1 MDGEEGKNVL
11 CFFRLNTE
19 YVCNLNLEKQTN
31 NQTKKHILLGT
42 LSFDSSP
49 RQIEQV
55 ISRNRNIVH
64 TS

>member
-1 MDGEEGKNVL
+1 MLPQFGKTN
-11 CFFRLNTE
+11 
-19 YVCNLNLEKQTN
+19 KQSN
-31 NQTKKHILLGT
+31 NKKNILLGT